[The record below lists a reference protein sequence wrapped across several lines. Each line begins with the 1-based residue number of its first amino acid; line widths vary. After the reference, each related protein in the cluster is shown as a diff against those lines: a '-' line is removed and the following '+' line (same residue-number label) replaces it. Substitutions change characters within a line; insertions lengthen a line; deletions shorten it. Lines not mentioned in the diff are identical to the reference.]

1 MKTLIFNGSPRP
13 DGNTSFLVGELSR
26 ALAGETVV
34 VSAYTA
40 GIAPCID
47 CRDCWETEGC
57 SMHDGMDEVYGHIM
71 TADAI
76 VIASP
81 VYNSELTPPMMS
93 ILSRMQ
99 CYYAALR
106 FLGKRL
112 MPKGRFGAIILTG
125 GGDGS
130 CARAQSTAEM
140 WLRHMGAPSRAV
152 VYSLKTDSLLACED
166 MNAIESIASLAAQMN
181 ETA

>member
-13 DGNTSFLVGELSR
+13 DGNTSFLVNELSG
-26 ALAGETVV
+26 ALSGETIVV
-34 VSAYTA
+34 NAYTA

-47 CRDCWETEGC
+47 CRDCWEMLGC
-57 SMHDGMDEVYGHIM
+57 SMHDGMDEVYGHIL

-76 VIASP
+76 IIASP
-81 VYNSELTPPMMS
+81 VYNSELTPPLMS

-99 CYYAALR
+99 CFYAALR

-140 WLRHMGAPSRAV
+140 ALRHMGAPCRTV

-166 MNAIESIASLAAQMN
+166 TGAIDNIAALASVMNAIG
-181 ETA
+181 